1 MKKVVI
7 IGGGISG
14 LTAAV
19 YGAKAGLDVTLFEQH
34 TIPGGECTGWDR
46 DGYHIDNCIHWMMG
60 TTPGSQL
67 YDLWKTVGAL
77 EEESLIF
84 RFPAMY
90 TSELGEQRLTL
101 WQDVDRTEREMI
113 ALSPGDKK
121 EIRRLLRFCRSAQR
135 VQIPADIP
143 SELMGPRDGLRML
156 WSSSG
161 ALKIFRAFRG
171 MNVQDL
177 MERFSH
183 PLIRLLISDFTP
195 ADSQAGSFVMAYG
208 NFLSGDGGIP
218 AGGSRA
224 MTFRMAK
231 KARSLG
237 AKIVTGKAVQKILA
251 DQAKGQ
257 ADGVLLADGTEVF
270 CDYVVPACDMSVTF
284 GRLLPREKMGSLLRQ
299 MYEDR
304 RAYPVYNTFQTAMA
318 VDSPENPLETETIWN
333 CPELIFT
340 KGMSER
346 VTVKSYAYEPGFAP
360 AGKQLIQTLQG
371 GSEEVYSYWI
381 RLYQDPVAYQR
392 QKSLLAERTREM
404 LEEHFPALRGRLRV
418 LDAWTPMTYTRY
430 CSAYKGFYQAFSI
443 SKYSAKLPYP
453 SAYVEGVEN
462 VVLAGQWLNPPGGL
476 PGSATAGKFAIQRIL
491 KKEGKNF
498 HL

>member
-77 EEESLIF
+77 EEESPIL

-113 ALSPGDKK
+113 ALSPEDKK

-161 ALKIFRAFRG
+161 ALKIFG
-171 MNVQDL
+171 
-177 MERFSH
+177 
-183 PLIRLLISDFTP
+183 
-195 ADSQAGSFVMAYG
+195 
-208 NFLSGDGGIP
+208 
-218 AGGSRA
+218 
-224 MTFRMAK
+224 
-231 KARSLG
+231 RS
-237 AKIVTGKAVQKILA
+237 
-251 DQAKGQ
+251 
-257 ADGVLLADGTEVF
+257 
-270 CDYVVPACDMSVTF
+270 
-284 GRLLPREKMGSLLRQ
+284 
-299 MYEDR
+299 
-304 RAYPVYNTFQTAMA
+304 
-318 VDSPENPLETETIWN
+318 
-333 CPELIFT
+333 
-340 KGMSER
+340 
-346 VTVKSYAYEPGFAP
+346 
-360 AGKQLIQTLQG
+360 
-371 GSEEVYSYWI
+371 
-381 RLYQDPVAYQR
+381 
-392 QKSLLAERTREM
+392 
-404 LEEHFPALRGRLRV
+404 
-418 LDAWTPMTYTRY
+418 
-430 CSAYKGFYQAFSI
+430 
-443 SKYSAKLPYP
+443 
-453 SAYVEGVEN
+453 VE
-462 VVLAGQWLNPPGGL
+462 
-476 PGSATAGKFAIQRIL
+476 
-491 KKEGKNF
+491 
-498 HL
+498 

>member
-77 EEESLIF
+77 EEESPIL

-183 PLIRLLISDFTP
+183 PLIRLLYF
-195 ADSQAGSFVMAYG
+195 
-208 NFLSGDGGIP
+208 
-218 AGGSRA
+218 
-224 MTFRMAK
+224 
-231 KARSLG
+231 
-237 AKIVTGKAVQKILA
+237 
-251 DQAKGQ
+251 
-257 ADGVLLADGTEVF
+257 
-270 CDYVVPACDMSVTF
+270 
-284 GRLLPREKMGSLLRQ
+284 
-299 MYEDR
+299 
-304 RAYPVYNTFQTAMA
+304 
-318 VDSPENPLETETIWN
+318 
-333 CPELIFT
+333 
-340 KGMSER
+340 
-346 VTVKSYAYEPGFAP
+346 
-360 AGKQLIQTLQG
+360 
-371 GSEEVYSYWI
+371 
-381 RLYQDPVAYQR
+381 
-392 QKSLLAERTREM
+392 
-404 LEEHFPALRGRLRV
+404 H
-418 LDAWTPMTYTRY
+418 TYHH
-430 CSAYKGFYQAFSI
+430 
-443 SKYSAKLPYP
+443 
-453 SAYVEGVEN
+453 N
-462 VVLAGQWLNPPGGL
+462 
-476 PGSATAGKFAIQRIL
+476 
-491 KKEGKNF
+491 
-498 HL
+498 H